1 MASLPYSRE
10 FLSLGLSAMLL
21 LSSTQTLAS
30 ERITCESKNH
40 RYNHCRVDTDNQV
53 KLKKQ
58 LSDAP
63 CIEGQTWGYDKKGVW
78 VDQGCKAEFR
88 VGKDND
94 NNSSGIGGLGAAAA
108 GVGALGILG
117 ALMGS
122 GGGSSDNVAN
132 NPPDNSN
139 YPSGNSGY
147 PSNAPYYPPNGPGY
161 SSDNSGYPSNTPY
174 YPPNGPGYSSNAP
187 NYPYNQQGSAV
198 PDWAIGT
205 FRGNNPQY
213 NTDIELTI
221 SPNGQVSGYAGNEQ
235 VQGYYRN
242 NQIQI
247 GNLTLQIQPENQ
259 GFRTFQAGNPSNQ
272 VRYFRVH

>member
-1 MASLPYSRE
+1 MVSLPYSRE

-40 RYNHCRVDTDNQV
+40 NYNHCRVDTDNRV

-58 LSDAP
+58 LSNAP

-78 VDQGCKAEFR
+78 VDQGCKAEFK
-88 VGKDND
+88 VGKDDN

-108 GVGALGILG
+108 GGGALAILG
-117 ALMGS
+117 ALIG
-122 GGGSSDNVAN
+122 GGGSSDNAAN
-132 NPPDNSN
+132 NPPATSN
-139 YPSGNSGY
+139 YPS
-147 PSNAPYYPPNGPGY
+147 
-161 SSDNSGYPSNTPY
+161 DNS
-174 YPPNGPGYSSNAP
+174 GYSSNAP

-205 FRGNNPQY
+205 FRGNNSQY

-221 SPNGQVSGYAGNEQ
+221 NPNGQVSGYAGNEQ

-259 GFRTFQAGNPSNQ
+259 GFRTTQAGNPRSQ
-272 VRYFRVH
+272 VRYFRVR